1 MNPLPL
7 PLLLALM
14 HALEHGLNI
23 DLRLETL
30 PLNPLL
36 ELSQLHLELLLPSF
50 PLLSLLVVPDQPQ
63 LVLLTFMLWGKQ
75 LLHAGTGSSIEF
87 VTYSFA
93 TRSAASSIY
102 ASIASTE

>member
-1 MNPLPL
+1 M
-7 PLLLALM
+7 LLALI

-23 DLRLETL
+23 VDLRLETL
-30 PLNPLL
+30 PLNLLL

-50 PLLSLLVVPDQPQ
+50 PLLSLLVVPEKPK
-63 LVLLTFMLWGKQ
+63 LVLLTFLLWGK
-75 LLHAGTGSSIEF
+75 LLLQARGPLLNWLLIAFF
-87 VTYSFA
+87 V

>member
-23 DLRLETL
+23 DLRLDTL

-50 PLLSLLVVPDQPQ
+50 PLDS
-63 LVLLTFMLWGKQ
+63 KN
-75 LLHAGTGSSIEF
+75 GSNP
-87 VTYSFA
+87 VTAEADSFA
-93 TRSAASSIY
+93 CSVPPG
-102 ASIASTE
+102 

>member
-1 MNPLPL
+1 
-7 PLLLALM
+7 M
-14 HALEHGLNI
+14 HALEHGLNL

-63 LVLLTFMLWGKQ
+63 LVLLICCVFLL

-93 TRSAASSIY
+93 TRSAASSHY